1 MIETQIDHV
10 LGALDHLRTRPG
22 TSLEVTAEAEEAY
35 TREIDAMSE
44 GTVWLQ
50 GGCASWYVDE
60 VSGRLTLLWPGTAR
74 SFRARNGTF
83 DPEPYGG
90 GAPA

>member
-1 MIETQIDHV
+1 MLDDASSPPPSASPAAETPSAGGSRLSASVDW
-10 LGALDHLRTRPG
+10 LKGRAD
-22 TSLEVTAEAEEAY
+22 TSL
-35 TREIDAMSE
+35 
-44 GTVWLQ
+44 
-50 GGCASWYVDE
+50 
-60 VSGRLTLLWPGTAR
+60 GRLTLLWPGTAR